1 MLQYRQTAWHPGQRV
16 PQFLLPVG
24 KGCLQTGL
32 AWQLAPHPAWGQT
45 AAHQD
50 DGHLGPETPPV
61 FTLLASDYP
70 VEKQKKQEGEGHGW
84 RLRICPLRQEQEP

>member
-1 MLQYRQTAWHPGQRV
+1 LVSAASWEGV
-16 PQFLLPVG
+16 PTDQL
-24 KGCLQTGL
+24 GL
-32 AWQLAPHPAWGQT
+32 AAGSSPSLGTKET

-84 RLRICPLRQEQEP
+84 RLSLSP